1 MLKYSLQPC
10 IQADIPQLA
19 ALQVE
24 IFAMDMNAAR
34 FGLRDLFVDERSV
47 SYCAKDENAN
57 ILGFACA
64 THGQCVSDFH
74 IVVAKEY
81 RQQGIGTALLKQIE
95 SVGVDYDTLEIQI
108 KSSNKEALIFLL
120 KNDFEIGILFPKQ
133 GNRESNILSLWKG
146 LEG

>member
-19 ALQVE
+19 ALKVE

-47 SYCAKDENAN
+47 SYCAKDENGN

-64 THGQCVSDFH
+64 THGQCVSDFY
-74 IVVAKEY
+74 IAVAKEY
-81 RQQGIGTALLKQIE
+81 RRQGIGTALLKQIE
-95 SVGVDYDTLEIQI
+95 SVGVDYDILDIQI
-108 KSSNKEALIFLL
+108 ESSNKEALIFLL
-120 KNDFEIGILFPKQ
+120 KHDFEILELYHRQ
-133 GNRESNILSLWKG
+133 GESRSNILLQKWLKG
-146 LEG
+146 